1 MAMTPTRQAT
11 SPSMRNMF
19 CHPREVDQNQPSE
32 MLISHP
38 ERGPPM
44 TNASGAPNWKKA
56 FILAR
61 IFVGNQKVM

>member
-1 MAMTPTRQAT
+1 MEQALLMAGELLAEAKLAIG
-11 SPSMRNMF
+11 
-19 CHPREVDQNQPSE
+19 EVDQNQPSE

-38 ERGPPM
+38 EMGPPI